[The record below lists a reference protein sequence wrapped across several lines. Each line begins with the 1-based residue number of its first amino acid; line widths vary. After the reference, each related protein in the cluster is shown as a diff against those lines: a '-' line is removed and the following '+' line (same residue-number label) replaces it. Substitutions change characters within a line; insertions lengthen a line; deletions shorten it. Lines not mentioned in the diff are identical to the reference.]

1 MRCGCGCG
9 GLGILSSVCACSTRF
24 CARSTWFC
32 ARSTCLCARS
42 TCFCARST
50 RFCAR
55 APCSARVR
63 LVFAHVRHVFAHVR
77 HVFAHVRHVFAH
89 ARHVLRVFDSF
100 LRTRHVLRV
109 FDSFLRTCVMFV
121 RTFDTFLRTC
131 AMFVRTFDTFLRTR
145 AMFCA
150 CSTRFCATIRRTL
163 AERVELGY
171 GQENRIGG
179 PSMIRKQRS
188 VPIRIRALEAAKRRL
203 PLNHPKMPQITKE
216 LAISWAGYRGEQSL
230 DYHLSFLPEDK
241 YHILHDLRLAD
252 HKNRHFQLDTL
263 LLCPQYALILEVK
276 NILGSLYFD
285 QEFHQLV
292 RTKDGL
298 EEAFKDPITQV
309 NRLQDQLTTWLTHH
323 HYPQIS
329 IHSFVVLANASSL
342 IKTNHKNIIQRK
354 VVRAEN
360 LPTKINQLYS
370 PEVFTPTTL
379 EVLATELVQKH
390 TPPQYNVL
398 NLFQIPVTDIRT
410 GVHCPSCFTLPM
422 NREHGYWLCP
432 HCYTR
437 SKEAHLP
444 SMQDYAFLYGTSI
457 TIQQAQHF
465 LNIPSRHLARR
476 ILVLL
481 GLHRLGNA
489 YILPLVP

>member
-1 MRCGCGCG
+1 MRGTGDTFLRLRVFDTFLRTFDMVLRTFDTFLRTFDMFVCTFDMFVCTFDMF
-9 GLGILSSVCACSTRF
+9 LRTFDMFLRTFDMVLRTRAMFCACSTRF
-24 CARSTWFC
+24 CARAMFC
-32 ARSTCLCARS
+32 ACS
-42 TCFCARST
+42 TCFCAR
-50 RFCAR
+50 A
-55 APCSARVR
+55 
-63 LVFAHVRHVFAHVR
+63 
-77 HVFAHVRHVFAH
+77 
-89 ARHVLRVFDSF
+89 
-100 LRTRHVLRV
+100 
-109 FDSFLRTCVMFV
+109 MFV